1 MPPSS
6 NRYITHAFRFNV
18 EPSLVYMALTE
29 QRHIQ
34 RWWSADASAE
44 DFVGGRL
51 KLGRVPHDCLMVW
64 NASSSD
70 NRWSGNAQRLA
81 VAVCRAMSAWE
92 LEFGFA
98 CHEMIVAVP
107 WWKSITA
114 DGAIATRALRH
125 GICVGQCWPG
135 KPKIVSGNRFGTT
148 GLLASVS
155 RVGIKQELMRRNH
168 EYGIRDETR
177 DLSGT
182 SNDFPRV
189 ASNGAPDVRTSEM
202 SVETSDP
209 SANRD
214 QVMPI
219 RALIVDDEPLAR
231 KRIYDLL
238 RQDKEV
244 DVIGECG
251 SGSAAM
257 EVLER
262 EKPDLLFL
270 DIQMPEVDGFE
281 LLDAIEGAVPAIIF
295 VTAYDKYA
303 LRAFDAQAVD
313 YLLKPFNESRF
324 HQALHRAKEKIGKAG
339 SGQVNA
345 ELLSLLKDVQNGRS
359 PLIGSSLNQ
368 VVEFCSSRP
377 RTSTMLRLPGTT

>member
-1 MPPSS
+1 
-6 NRYITHAFRFNV
+6 
-18 EPSLVYMALTE
+18 
-29 QRHIQ
+29 
-34 RWWSADASAE
+34 
-44 DFVGGRL
+44 
-51 KLGRVPHDCLMVW
+51 
-64 NASSSD
+64 
-70 NRWSGNAQRLA
+70 
-81 VAVCRAMSAWE
+81 
-92 LEFGFA
+92 
-98 CHEMIVAVP
+98 
-107 WWKSITA
+107 
-114 DGAIATRALRH
+114 
-125 GICVGQCWPG
+125 
-135 KPKIVSGNRFGTT
+135 
-148 GLLASVS
+148 
-155 RVGIKQELMRRNH
+155 
-168 EYGIRDETR
+168 
-177 DLSGT
+177 
-182 SNDFPRV
+182 
-189 ASNGAPDVRTSEM
+189 M

-345 ELLSLLKDVQNGRS
+345 ELLSLLKDVQNGRKS
-359 PLIGSSLNQ
+359 ADRLVIKSGGRVLFLKTTDIDYVEAAGNYLNLFVGKETHLIRETMQSLESRLDPERFLRIHRSTIVNLERIKELQ
-368 VVEFCSSRP
+368 PWFGGEYVVVLRDGRKLTLSRTY
-377 RTSTMLRLPGTT
+377 RARVQQLLEA

>member
-1 MPPSS
+1 MNTVSS
-6 NRYITHAFRFNV
+6 
-18 EPSLVYMALTE
+18 E
-29 QRHIQ
+29 
-34 RWWSADASAE
+34 
-44 DFVGGRL
+44 
-51 KLGRVPHDCLMVW
+51 
-64 NASSSD
+64 
-70 NRWSGNAQRLA
+70 
-81 VAVCRAMSAWE
+81 
-92 LEFGFA
+92 
-98 CHEMIVAVP
+98 
-107 WWKSITA
+107 
-114 DGAIATRALRH
+114 
-125 GICVGQCWPG
+125 
-135 KPKIVSGNRFGTT
+135 
-148 GLLASVS
+148 
-155 RVGIKQELMRRNH
+155 
-168 EYGIRDETR
+168 ETQ

-182 SNDFPRV
+182 TNDLSRV
-189 ASNGAPDVRTSEM
+189 TSNGAPDVRSGEMSTETSE
-202 SVETSDP
+202 TF
-209 SANRD
+209 ANRD

-345 ELLSLLKDVQNGRS
+345 DLLSLLKDVQNGRKS
-359 PLIGSSLNQ
+359 ADRLVIKSGGRVLFLKTTDIDYVEAAGNYLNLYVGKETHLIRETMQSLESRLNPERFLRIHRSTFVNLERIKELQ
-368 VVEFCSSRP
+368 PWFGGEYVVVLRDGRKLTLSRTY
-377 RTSTMLRLPGTT
+377 RARVQQLLEA

>member
-1 MPPSS
+1 M
-6 NRYITHAFRFNV
+6 NT
-18 EPSLVYMALTE
+18 
-29 QRHIQ
+29 
-34 RWWSADASAE
+34 
-44 DFVGGRL
+44 
-51 KLGRVPHDCLMVW
+51 
-64 NASSSD
+64 
-70 NRWSGNAQRLA
+70 
-81 VAVCRAMSAWE
+81 
-92 LEFGFA
+92 
-98 CHEMIVAVP
+98 
-107 WWKSITA
+107 
-114 DGAIATRALRH
+114 
-125 GICVGQCWPG
+125 
-135 KPKIVSGNRFGTT
+135 VSG
-148 GLLASVS
+148 
-155 RVGIKQELMRRNH
+155 
-168 EYGIRDETR
+168 DETR

-238 RQDKEV
+238 RQDKEIE
-244 DVIGECG
+244 VIGECG

-262 EKPDLLFL
+262 NKPDLLFL

-281 LLDAIEGAVPAIIF
+281 FLDALEGAVPAVIF

-303 LRAFDAQAVD
+303 LRTFDAQAVD

-324 HQALHRAKEKIGKAG
+324 QQALHRAKEKIGKAG
-339 SGQVNA
+339 SGHVNA
-345 ELLSLLKDVQNGRS
+345 ELLSLLKDVQNGRKS
-359 PLIGSSLNQ
+359 ADRLVIKSGGRVLFLKTTDIDYVEAAGNYLNLYVGKETHLIRETMQSLESRLDPERFLRIHRSTIVNLERIKELQ
-368 VVEFCSSRP
+368 PWFGGEYVVVLRDGRKLTLSRTY
-377 RTSTMLRLPGTT
+377 RARVQQLLEA